1 MLLLPG
7 LLLAS
12 PAALAAD
19 LLLTHARL
27 WDGTGAPVRETSI
40 LVRDGHIAG
49 FDPADPGDAT
59 VVDLAGA
66 TVLPGLIDGHV
77 HLVSNPGNYWRT
89 DDEQARQAQVKQAMR
104 AYLACGVTTVLDA
117 GTLPAWGQQVH
128 DWLDA
133 GEPGPEVLD
142 LGVALSPPGGYL
154 DQAFPGYPSEATPE
168 DLRTQL
174 DASDA
179 LGAIGY
185 KVAIELGYGTI
196 TWPVFD
202 AGMRA
207 ALAAEA
213 TARGKGLFVHAT
225 NVAAVDLALSLNP
238 TAMVHVPD
246 HLRPDQLDA
255 LITRRVAFSSTLL
268 TTEHF
273 LSDRHQ
279 ARMSEPLEQLVIPA
293 AQRETALS
301 PGMGDRYR
309 AAVAALVFPKSRLM
323 QRLAPRYMA
332 NPKNAARA
340 LADKAEIIAKLRA
353 GGLVFAMGSDA
364 GNWPLFPFMFH
375 GPSSLRE
382 LELLGEVGLSPE
394 EALAAAT
401 REGAKFLG
409 IEDRTGTVE
418 IGKEADLVVF
428 REDPLGDL
436 HRVWSV
442 IWTMSDG
449 ELRSPEGWMH
459 D

>member
-1 MLLLPG
+1 MLLLPA
-7 LLLAS
+7 LLLATA
-12 PAALAAD
+12 PALAGD
-19 LLLTHARL
+19 VLLTHARL

-40 LVRDGHIAG
+40 LVRDGRIAG
-49 FDPADPGDAT
+49 FDPPDPLD
-59 VVDLAGA
+59 VPSHDLGGA
-66 TVLPGLIDGHV
+66 TVIPGLIDGHV
-77 HLVSNPGNYWRT
+77 HLVSNPGNYWRK
-89 DDEQARQAQVKQAMR
+89 DDEAARQAQVKQALR

-154 DQAFPGYPSEATPE
+154 DQAFPGYPAEGNPE
-168 DLRTQL
+168 ELHTQL

-202 AGMRA
+202 EEMRA
-207 ALAAEA
+207 AMVSEAA
-213 TARGKGLFVHAT
+213 ARGKGLFVHAT
-225 NVAAVDLALSLNP
+225 NIEAVDLALTLRP
-238 TAMVHVPD
+238 AAMVHIPD
-246 HLRPDQLDA
+246 QLRPDQLEA
-255 LITRRVAFSSTLL
+255 LVRGRVKFSSTLL

-279 ARMSEPLEQLVIPA
+279 ARLSYPLEQLVIPA
-293 AQRETALS
+293 IQRETALS
-301 PGMGDRYR
+301 ADMGDRYR
-309 AAVAALVFPKSRLM
+309 TAVAALVFPKSRLM

-332 NPKNAARA
+332 NPKNADRA
-340 LADKAEIIAKLRA
+340 LAEKAAVIAQIRA
-353 GGLVFAMGSDA
+353 AGLVFAMGSDA

-382 LELLGEVGLSPE
+382 MELLGEVGLSPE
-394 EALAAAT
+394 EAFGAAT

-409 IEDRTGTVE
+409 IEARTGTIE

-428 REDPLGDL
+428 REDPLQDL

-442 IWTMSDG
+442 AWTMSDG
-449 ELRSPEGWMH
+449 EMRSPEGWMRE
-459 D
+459 